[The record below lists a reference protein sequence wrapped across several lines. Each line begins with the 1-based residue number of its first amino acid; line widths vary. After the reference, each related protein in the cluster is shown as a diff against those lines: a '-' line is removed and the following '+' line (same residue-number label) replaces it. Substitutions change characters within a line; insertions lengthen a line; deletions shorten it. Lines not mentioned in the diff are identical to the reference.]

1 MQLPRYPFTLVA
13 PVALAFALASGC
25 GGGSPRAAPAGPGD
39 PIVGL
44 APGAWSWVDFPDSAC
59 DDGSPTG
66 IGVSPGTG
74 PDLVV
79 VLNGGGACWDYLTCF
94 VFNTATHGPYGETQ
108 FLALQASVLPG
119 SILDRALP
127 GNPFA
132 DATLVF
138 VPYCT
143 GDIHGGDNVA
153 VYTAPSGPRTYHH
166 VGHAN
171 ILAFTR
177 RLAATWPAPRRL
189 VVSGGSAGGF
199 GSVVN
204 YDTFR
209 KQWPAAQAFLVDDSG
224 PPLEQGA
231 IPQGLL
237 DAWYASWRLD
247 LTLDPLCG
255 TACRTDLSAGLSAII
270 AKYHQDRMALLSS
283 LQDQVIAGYFLL
295 SGPQFEEALL
305 KLATDVIEPAP
316 NARHF
321 FVPGNTHTM
330 LLDPAAFTQ
339 GVPLLEW
346 LGQQVSGDPAWAS
359 QQP

>member
-1 MQLPRYPFTLVA
+1 MQAKRATRLPVVPA
-13 PVALAFALASGC
+13 ALAAALALSCGSG
-25 GGGSPRAAPAGPGD
+25 GAPRATAE
-39 PIVGL
+39 PIAGL
-44 APGAWSWVDFPDSAC
+44 ATGVWTWVEFPDSAC

-66 IGVSPGTG
+66 IAVSPGTG

-79 VLNGGGACWDYLTCF
+79 VLNGGGACWDYLTCY
-94 VFNTATHGPYGETQ
+94 VVGTSSRGPYGEPQ
-108 FLALQASVLPG
+108 FLALQATALPG
-119 SILDRALP
+119 SILDRTLP
-127 GNPFA
+127 GNPFQ

-153 VYTAPSGPRTYHH
+153 VYAGPGETRAFHH

-171 ILAFTR
+171 LVAFTR

-189 VVSGGSAGGF
+189 VVSGASAGGF
-199 GSVVN
+199 GTVVN

-209 KQWPAAQAFLVDDSG
+209 RQWPDAQAFLIDDSG
-224 PPLEQGA
+224 PPLERGV

-247 LTLDPLCG
+247 LVLDPLCG
-255 TACRTDLSAGLSAII
+255 TACRTDLSACLSAVM
-270 AKYHQDRMALLSS
+270 ARYPADRMALLSS
-283 LQDQVIAGYFLL
+283 LQDRVIAGYFTL
-295 SGPQFEEALL
+295 SGAQLEQALL
-305 KLATDVIEPAP
+305 GLAADVIDPAP

-321 FVPGNTHTM
+321 FVPGSTHTM
-330 LLDPAAFTQ
+330 LGNPAAFGQ
-339 GVPLLEW
+339 GAPLLDW
-346 LGQQVSGDPAWAS
+346 LGQQVAGDPAWTS